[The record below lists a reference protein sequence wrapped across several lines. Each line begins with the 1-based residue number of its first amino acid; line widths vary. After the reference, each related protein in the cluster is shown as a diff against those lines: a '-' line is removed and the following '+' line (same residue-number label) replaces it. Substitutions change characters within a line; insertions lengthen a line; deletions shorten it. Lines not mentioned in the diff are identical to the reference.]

1 MKKINFKKIG
11 IALAAILVIL
21 QFIRPTKNEG
31 TALTENDISHA
42 INVPTDVQQILE
54 TSCYDCHS
62 NHTTYPW
69 YTNIQPIGLWMQH
82 HVDEGK
88 EELNFSEFK
97 TYKLKRQK
105 HKLEE
110 IAEQVNEHEMPLSSY
125 TLIHK
130 NAALTPEQ
138 ITLLAN
144 WANAEFAKIIVP
156 TETK

>member
-1 MKKINFKKIG
+1 MKKINFKKVG
-11 IALAAILVIL
+11 IALAAMLVIL
-21 QFIRPTKNEG
+21 QFIRPTRNGSWEKSED
-31 TALTENDISHA
+31 DISLA
-42 INVPTDVQQILE
+42 INVPGDVYQILN

-69 YTNIQPIGLWMQH
+69 YTNIQPLGLWMQH

-88 EELNFSEFK
+88 AELNFSEFK
-97 TYKLKRQK
+97 TYTLKRQK

-130 NAALTPEQ
+130 NASLSPEQ
-138 ITLLAN
+138 MTLLTN